1 VRIVVTA
8 LAAILLIGSIAHIAP
23 AVRAGLHE
31 GARGYW
37 VATGRTCSRNACLW
51 KGNFVL
57 ASGHVQA
64 STLEYDGQLPTSI
77 HVGTRIAGLY
87 PGGGLVFPT
96 TGSDL
101 WISLL
106 VAIVLA
112 LLALY
117 WATRPWVAGFLRQR
131 ADTAGLA
138 APLR

>member
-1 VRIVVTA
+1 VRIVVAA
-8 LAAILLIGSIAHIAP
+8 LAALLLIGSITHIAP

-31 GARGYW
+31 GARGDW
-37 VATGRTCSRNACLW
+37 VATSRTCSRNACLW

-57 ASGHVQA
+57 ASGHMQA
-64 STLEYDGQLPTSI
+64 TRLEYDGQVPIDI
-77 HVGTRIAGLY
+77 HAGTRIAGLY

-96 TGSDL
+96 NGSDL

-117 WATRPWVAGFLRQR
+117 WATHRWVATFLRQR
-131 ADTAGLA
+131 TDNAGLA